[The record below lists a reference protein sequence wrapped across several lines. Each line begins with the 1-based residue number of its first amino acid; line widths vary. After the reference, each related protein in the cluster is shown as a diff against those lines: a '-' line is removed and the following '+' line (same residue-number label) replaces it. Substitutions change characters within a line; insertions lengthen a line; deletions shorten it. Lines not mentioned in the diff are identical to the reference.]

1 MMIDSNNTLT
11 IDTNAKNNYY
21 DINNDNNKNSG
32 DDNNLFGVSYYYNN
46 IMNKRIQFYYRE
58 SIIDRSFVKYHVD
71 VNDHDRVSN
80 EASKLLV
87 SSSASQSP
95 LIASPSLLK
104 NPDISDSTNIGFL
117 TSSSEATAAAA
128 AKPTSQSSAV
138 PISSSLSLSSSTT
151 TAASTYAPSS
161 LLPIKTEMYLSSPQ
175 ILSASSQSLSQQ
187 QQQQQQQQPLQQASI
202 PQLFDNINHDA
213 QDNKNNTIVEPKSIK
228 NNVSCTTKIDA
239 YDQTKTVDIT
249 NNGTGIV
256 ESSVHDDINVNN
268 NRTSINYNDNDD
280 GGIVSSNVTMSKNEN
295 DKSNSDV
302 ILNDNTDNKNSFDFS
317 TDNNDNQEINIL
329 SHPRSQHLIDDIMYD
344 ADSDNEDED
353 IFNRIVDDAD
363 DTDDND
369 DSASSKNS
377 MIHSMDRKFDQRMIK
392 NSYRITGNY
401 DDDALSNK
409 NNNNAY
415 QVTELTAETQPQLLQ
430 IQPSSSTKSSSSS
443 SPMLSRSFSQQQPE
457 QEQLNSNLLVFNQY
471 KLRNKSINIETI
483 FEEFNNDHIDYDY
496 SEHLKTVS
504 LKNSAILLG
513 WKVMMM
519 LLSCCLTIMILT
531 T

>member
-1 MMIDSNNTLT
+1 MIDSNNTLT
-11 IDTNAKNNYY
+11 IDTDTKNNYY
-21 DINNDNNKNSG
+21 DINNDNNENSG

-80 EASKLLV
+80 ETTKLLV

-95 LIASPSLLK
+95 LIASPSILE

-117 TSSSEATAAAA
+117 TSSSEATAAIAA
-128 AKPTSQSSAV
+128 AKPTSQSSVV

-151 TAASTYAPSS
+151 TASSTYVPLS

-175 ILSASSQSLSQQ
+175 VLSASSQSLSQQ
-187 QQQQQQQQPLQQASI
+187 QQQQQQQPQQQQASI
-202 PQLFDNINHDA
+202 PQVFDKINHDA
-213 QDNKNNTIVEPKSIK
+213 QDNKNNTIVEPKSIE
-228 NNVSCTTKIDA
+228 NYVSCTTNIDA
-239 YDQTKTVDIT
+239 NDQTKTVDII
-249 NNGTGIV
+249 NNGTGFV
-256 ESSVHDDINVNN
+256 ESSVSDDINDNN

-280 GGIVSSNVTMSKNEN
+280 GGIVSSNGTMSKTEN
-295 DKSNSDV
+295 DKSNNV
-302 ILNDNTDNKNSFDFS
+302 ILNDSTDNKNIFDFS

-329 SHPRSQHLIDDIMYD
+329 SQPRSQHLIDDIMYD
-344 ADSDNEDED
+344 ADNDNEDED
-353 IFNRIVDDAD
+353 IFNRIIDDAD
-363 DTDDND
+363 DAYDND
-369 DSASSKNS
+369 DSTSYKNS
-377 MIHSMDRKFDQRMIK
+377 IIHSMDRKFDRRMIK
-392 NSYRITGNY
+392 NSYQITGNNDA
-401 DDDALSNK
+401 DDNDNTNKDK
-409 NNNNAY
+409 NNAH
-415 QVTELTAETQPQLLQ
+415 QMTELTAETQPQLLQ
-430 IQPSSSTKSSSSS
+430 IQPSSSIKLSSS
-443 SPMLSRSFSQQQPE
+443 SPMLSRSFSLQQPE

-496 SEHLKTVS
+496 SEHLKKVS

-513 WKVMMM
+513 WKVMM
-519 LLSCCLTIMILT
+519 LWWCLTIIIMT

>member
-1 MMIDSNNTLT
+1 MIDSNNTLT
-11 IDTNAKNNYY
+11 IDTNTKNNYY

-80 EASKLLV
+80 ETSKLLV
-87 SSSASQSP
+87 SSSASQSS

-117 TSSSEATAAAA
+117 TSSSAATAAAA
-128 AKPTSQSSAV
+128 AEAKPTSQSSVV

-151 TAASTYAPSS
+151 TASSTYVQSS

-175 ILSASSQSLSQQ
+175 VSSASSQSLS
-187 QQQQQQQQPLQQASI
+187 QQQQPLQQASI
-202 PQLFDNINHDA
+202 PQLLDKINHDA
-213 QDNKNNTIVEPKSIK
+213 QDNKNNTIVEPKSIE
-228 NNVSCTTKIDA
+228 NNVSYTTKIDA

-249 NNGTGIV
+249 NNGTGVV
-256 ESSVHDDINVNN
+256 ESSVSDDINDNN
-268 NRTSINYNDNDD
+268 KRTSINYNDNDD
-280 GGIVSSNVTMSKNEN
+280 GGIVSSNGTMSKNEN
-295 DKSNSDV
+295 DKSNSNVV
-302 ILNDNTDNKNSFDFS
+302 ILNDITDNKKYF
-317 TDNNDNQEINIL
+317 NNDNQEVNIL
-329 SHPRSQHLIDDIMYD
+329 SQPRSQHLIDDIMYD
-344 ADSDNEDED
+344 ADNDNEDED
-353 IFNRIVDDAD
+353 IFNMIVDDAD
-363 DTDDND
+363 DADGADDND
-369 DSASSKNS
+369 DSTSYKNS
-377 MIHSMDRKFDQRMIK
+377 MIDSMDRKFDRRMIK
-392 NSYRITGNY
+392 NSYRITGNNDA
-401 DDDALSNK
+401 DDNDNT
-409 NNNNAY
+409 NTDNNNAH
-415 QVTELTAETQPQLLQ
+415 QMTELTAETQPQLLQ

-443 SPMLSRSFSQQQPE
+443 SPMLSRSFSLQQPE

-513 WKVMMM
+513 WKVMM
-519 LLSCCLTIMILT
+519 LWWCLTIIIMT